1 MEARMKKIKAIIF
14 ISGRG
19 SNMESI
25 IRSSQ
30 YGNLKEICE
39 IVGVV
44 SDKVGIPGLT
54 KARALAVP
62 CFIVESRGKS
72 RETFDY
78 ELISLLKPLAVDYII
93 LAGFNR
99 ILSPVLISQYK
110 DRIINIHPA
119 DSRVYQGLH
128 GYQWAYENH
137 LENTK
142 ITVHLVDE
150 GIDTG
155 KIIDQR
161 EFDLSWCSSIE
172 EIEHCGLAI
181 ENIFY
186 SEVLEKYFKEKLRIS
201 L

>member
-1 MEARMKKIKAIIF
+1 
-14 ISGRG
+14 
-19 SNMESI
+19 MESI
-25 IRSSQ
+25 IRSTQ
-30 YGNLKEICE
+30 TGNLKGICE

-44 SDKVGIPGLT
+44 SDKSGVSGLS
-54 KARALAVP
+54 KASALAVP
-62 CFIVESRGKS
+62 CFVVQSKGKS
-72 RETFDY
+72 HETFDN
-78 ELISLLKPLAVDYII
+78 EIISLLEPLAVDYIL

-99 ILSPVLISQYK
+99 ILSPVLINKYK

-119 DSRVYQGLH
+119 DSQVYQGLH

-137 LENTK
+137 LKNTK

-155 KIIDQR
+155 KIINQR
-161 EFDLSWCSSIE
+161 EVDLSGCSSID
-172 EIEHCGLAI
+172 EIEHRGLAI